1 VAVKETSGKLPIE
14 LLAPARNVDFGKA
27 AINHGADALYI
38 GASHFG
44 ARAAAGN
51 SSEEIGELIR
61 YAHVYRARV
70 YATLNTILF
79 DHELDDVRQLIQELY
94 ESGIDGIII
103 QDMGILEFDLPPV
116 QLIASTQ
123 THNNSV
129 EKVLFLEKVGF
140 TRIILARELSLQ
152 EIKTIRSQTNA
163 ELESFVHGALCVSFS
178 GQCYMSQAICNRSG
192 NRGACAQPC
201 RSVYNLLD
209 KDQNILQKDKHLL
222 SLKDLQLSDY
232 LEDMIDAGISSF
244 KIEGRLKDTGYV
256 KNIVSHYRQKLDFIL
271 EHKSGYRKSSS
282 GKPLISFQP
291 DPQRTFNRGYTP
303 LLLNGRTEKIASVL
317 TQKSLGKKI
326 GIITAVGKN
335 WFKIAGEK
343 LSNGDGICFF
353 QAQGLGGTL
362 VNSVEGDKI
371 FPRQMDGL
379 TDGLEIFRNHDHE
392 FEKILDNSNHLRKIE
407 VEMILTETHT
417 GYRLQMQDEDGVCAD
432 MSTDTGKI
440 IADKQDVARESIIQ
454 QLGKLGD
461 TKFICRKVS
470 LELSFVPFLRTSVV
484 NHMRRSVAEK
494 LEEIRLHSFDR
505 PVFYH
510 QVSEIPYPQ
519 KRVTYLGNVSNRQ
532 AQKFYERHGVEKID
546 PAFELVVPAGEA
558 VVMTTKHCIR
568 YHLDACPIHQKSTKK
583 LNEPLFLQDNHHKY
597 RLDFDCKQC
606 QMNLILL

>member
-1 VAVKETSGKLPIE
+1 MAVKETSGQIPIE

-27 AINHGADALYI
+27 AINHGADAVYI
-38 GASHFG
+38 GASQFG

-51 SSEEIGELIR
+51 SIGEIEELIR
-61 YAHVYRARV
+61 YAHTYRGRV
-70 YATLNTILF
+70 YATLNTILY
-79 DHELDDVRQLIQELY
+79 DHELSEVRQLIQDLY

-140 TRIILARELSLQ
+140 SRIILARELSLE
-152 EIKTIRSQTNA
+152 EIRTIRSQTKA

-209 KDQNILQKDKHLL
+209 KDKNILQKDKHLL

-232 LEDMIDAGISSF
+232 IDDMMDAGISSF

-256 KNIVSHYRQKLDFIL
+256 KNIVSHYRQKIDMIL
-271 EHKSGYRKSSS
+271 EDKKKYCKSSS
-282 GKPLISFQP
+282 GKSIISFQP
-291 DPQRTFNRGYTP
+291 DPERTFNRGYTP
-303 LLLNGRTEKIASVL
+303 LLLNGRTEKIASL
-317 TQKSLGKKI
+317 HTQKSLGKKI
-326 GIITAVGKN
+326 GVVTAIEKN
-335 WFKIAGEK
+335 WFKITGEK

-353 QAQGLGGTL
+353 QSQGLGGTL
-362 VNSVEGDKI
+362 INKVEGEKI

-379 TDGLEIFRNHDHE
+379 VIGLEIFRNHDHE
-392 FEKILDNSNHLRKIE
+392 FEKNLDNSTHSRKIE
-407 VEMILTETHT
+407 VQMILTETAG
-417 GYRLQMQDEDGVCAD
+417 GYSLKLQDEDGTVAVI
-432 MSTDTGKI
+432 STDMEKMV
-440 IADKQDVARESIIQ
+440 ADKQEGARELIIQ
-454 QLGKLGD
+454 QLEKLGD
-461 TKFICRKVS
+461 TIFICRKVT
-470 LELSFVPFLRTSVV
+470 LELSFVPFLRASVI
-484 NHMRRSVAEK
+484 NQMRRTVAEK
-494 LEEIRLHSFDR
+494 LEETRLKAYEKTIFTHLFSDD
-505 PVFYH
+505 
-510 QVSEIPYPQ
+510 PYPQ
-519 KRVTYLGNVSNRQ
+519 KQLTYLGNISNHL
-532 AQKFYERHGVEKID
+532 AQKFYERHGVKKIE
-546 PAFELVVPAGEA
+546 PAFELAGSTGEM

-568 YHLDACPIHQKSTKK
+568 YHLDACPIHQKSSKK

-606 QMNLILL
+606 QMKVILL